1 MLCTARDSKYNNHFA
16 CNISIRVVILKELEQ
31 EQLWASWEAGELN
44 RQPAEVNFTQAFLF
58 STFLLCLFFST
69 FFKLARNME
78 VLSYQ
83 VTNLKLKNTPRLHC
97 KRHKRPRQ
105 RVLKLNHQLKYQYQ
119 RVAINMSININ
130 SLWKK
135 RRWCLKM
142 FWSYFQF
149 ENADVD
155 SQCATGPMSGD
166 AHKRSGP
173 TICMAGG
180 QGEVE
185 NA

>member
-1 MLCTARDSKYNNHFA
+1 M
-16 CNISIRVVILKELEQ
+16 
-31 EQLWASWEAGELN
+31 
-44 RQPAEVNFTQAFLF
+44 P
-58 STFLLCLFFST
+58 FLLHLFFK
-69 FFKLARNME
+69 FARNLE
-78 VLSYQ
+78 DLCSKISYQ
-83 VTNLKLKNTPRLHC
+83 VKNLILKNTPRLHC
-97 KRHKRPRQ
+97 ERYKRSRQ
-105 RVLKLNHQLKYQYQ
+105 KVLKLNHQLKYQYQ
-119 RVAINMSININ
+119 RLAININININ

-135 RRWCLKM
+135 RRRWCLKM

-166 AHKRSGP
+166 AHQRSGP

-180 QGEVE
+180 QGGRGVE